1 MIGTLDR
8 NKTIFIA
15 NKSDK
20 AEDVSRETNWNYISV
35 KTGEGIEDL
44 KERMSRAV
52 TGGSVEGSGN
62 AVMLNERQENLL
74 RQTIQRLD
82 DARRALDDGLSAE
95 FYSVDLT
102 EAGETLR
109 QITGESL
116 GEDVLDTIF
125 ERFCIGK

>member
-1 MIGTLDR
+1 
-8 NKTIFIA
+8 
-15 NKSDK
+15 
-20 AEDVSRETNWNYISV
+20 
-35 KTGEGIEDL
+35 
-44 KERMSRAV
+44 
-52 TGGSVEGSGN
+52 
-62 AVMLNERQENLL
+62 MLNERQENLL

-82 DARRALDDGLSAE
+82 DARRAIDDGLSAE